1 VPASAEAEVMIVC
14 QDEEEMKCLAE
25 GADYIERLAKANPL
39 DVSMDCSPPSM
50 AACEAVS
57 SVNIYVPLAKLIDVQ
72 KSKEKLTQRKQSIE
86 KEVAKV
92 NSQLANPDFKS
103 KAPADK
109 VAKIE
114 AQLADLTRQLESVEA
129 QLTVLE
135 NS

>member
-1 VPASAEAEVMIVC
+1 
-14 QDEEEMKCLAE
+14 
-25 GADYIERLAKANPL
+25 
-39 DVSMDCSPPSM
+39 M